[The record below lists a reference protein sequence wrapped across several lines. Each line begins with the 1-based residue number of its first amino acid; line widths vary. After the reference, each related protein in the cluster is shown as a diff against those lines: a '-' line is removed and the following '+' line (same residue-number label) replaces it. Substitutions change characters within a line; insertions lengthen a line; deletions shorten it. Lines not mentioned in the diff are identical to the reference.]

1 MDMNEQ
7 EFWSILYDVPETK
20 PISYRLYYHDDGTP
34 IVYTMDDL
42 PGKYIEVDQ
51 ETYTLASYNVQVV
64 DEKLV
69 EIIPKT
75 YIRKLVPGSGTVCS
89 PNDVTIVVKQEQPH
103 TKWSIKE
110 YEKN

>member
-1 MDMNEQ
+1 MNEQ
-7 EFWSILYDVPETK
+7 EFWAILHAAPEPK
-20 PISYRLYYHDDGTP
+20 PVFYRLYYRDDGSP
-34 IVYTMDDL
+34 VVYTMEDL

-51 ETYTLASYNVQVV
+51 ETYTLASYNVQVI

-75 YIRKLVPGSGTVCS
+75 YIRKLVPGPGTTCS
-89 PNDVTIVVKQEQPH
+89 TSDVTIVVAQEQPH

-110 YEKN
+110 YETN